1 MIIIY
6 CVFTKHELR
15 FTKIIIKNTAMPRVT
30 RQQTAVNVETIK
42 DVSARLFRERG
53 LDGVSVTQLMAAA
66 GLTHG
71 GFYGHF
77 ASKDALAALACT
89 HAFAQSVQRRS
100 AMRETFIARYLSH
113 AHRDDPGRGCP
124 ASALAADVGREP
136 DAAPVRQAYADGIKV
151 MADDLDFL
159 SVANARAQRRCDTLV
174 GLATLV
180 GAITLARAT
189 RGDPISAE
197 ILAAVRTA
205 MAAPHEPSQ
214 V

>member
-1 MIIIY
+1 
-6 CVFTKHELR
+6 
-15 FTKIIIKNTAMPRVT
+15 MPRVT
-30 RQQTAVNVETIK
+30 RQQTAVNLETIK

-53 LDGVSVTQLMAAA
+53 LDGVSVAQLMAAA

-89 HAFAQSVQRRS
+89 HAFAQSVKRRS
-100 AMRETFIARYLSH
+100 SMRDTSSASTVTDGAEAGRKAFILRFLSH
-113 AHRDDPGRGCP
+113 AHRDDPGHGCP
-124 ASALAADVGREP
+124 ATALAADVGREP
-136 DAAPVRQAYADGIKV
+136 DAALVRQAYADGINA

-159 SVANARAQRRCDTLV
+159 SVASAPQQRRTDALV

-180 GAITLARAT
+180 GALTLARAT

-197 ILAAVRTA
+197 ILAAVQA
-205 MAAPHEPSQ
+205 VMAAPPDSTKI
-214 V
+214 